1 MASILQAVFSQGL
14 SDDYKKRLRTAT
26 CHASLYLGIIVYTAV
41 GAKVRNGLSRNKII
55 YRQGKKSLLLVTVL
69 SH

>member
-26 CHASLYLGIIVYTAV
+26 SHASLYLGIIVYTAV
-41 GAKVRNGLSRNKII
+41 GAKVR
-55 YRQGKKSLLLVTVL
+55 TVSYENNL
-69 SH
+69 QTKERKVYSS

>member
-26 CHASLYLGIIVYTAV
+26 SHASLYLGIIVYTAV
-41 GAKVRNGLSRNKII
+41 GAKVRT
-55 YRQGKKSLLLVTVL
+55 VT
-69 SH
+69 